1 MNEEKSNLENKK
13 NEDIQEEQN
22 TEHTKNSENQ
32 EDQKETKQ
40 EVEEKQESKESEED
54 VEGSEEDL
62 KSRLKE
68 TEEKMEEV
76 ITENEKLNDKFSR
89 LAAEFKNYKKRTR
102 KEEQERLKYEGKNI
116 LKELLP
122 VFDDIDRAVEHQE
135 NSAKKDSEEGSSQ
148 DSDNGGLQMIHKKLH
163 NVLNN
168 LGVEK
173 YDSVGEEFDPDL
185 HHAIMTK
192 ESEEHDSDIV
202 LEEIEKGYMYK
213 DKVLRYARV
222 IVSK

>member
-1 MNEEKSNLENKK
+1 VNEEKSNVENKT

-22 TEHTKNSENQ
+22 SEHTENSEN
-32 EDQKETKQ
+32 QKETKQ
-40 EVEEKQESKESEED
+40 EVEDQEESKQEVEED
-54 VEGSEEDL
+54 LDESEEDL

-76 ITENEKLNDKFSR
+76 IAENEKLNDKFTR

-102 KEEQERLKYEGKNI
+102 KEEQERLKYEGKSI

-122 VFDDIDRAVEHQE
+122 VFDDIDRAVIHQE
-135 NSAKKDSEEGSSQ
+135 NSSNNNTEQSSGQ
-148 DSDNGGLQMIHKKLH
+148 DTDNGGLKMIHKKLH

-192 ESEEHDSDIV
+192 ESEDHDSDIV
-202 LEEIEKGYMYK
+202 LEEIEKGYLYK